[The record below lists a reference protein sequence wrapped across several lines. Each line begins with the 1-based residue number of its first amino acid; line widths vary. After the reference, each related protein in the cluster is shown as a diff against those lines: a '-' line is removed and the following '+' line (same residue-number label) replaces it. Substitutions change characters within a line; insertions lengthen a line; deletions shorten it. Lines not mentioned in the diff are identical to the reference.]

1 MWLSPSQDVPLR
13 GKDEL
18 IKLYPVTGL
27 AEDNTLLLVQQSLAD
42 ILPHRREV
50 GLHFYQLLFE
60 RYPDYRPLFPRRP
73 RRAIRDPHEYD
84 RGDSGQCC
92 TSRRFPLGP
101 ARTGPASCALIYGVV
116 KNESFDHVGEC
127 IIQALA
133 DLLGPRLTPELK
145 EAWEVVY
152 GTVANAVS
160 DGMEL
165 AQALSPFIAV
175 RVDPAPPLLPR

>member
-1 MWLSPSQDVPLR
+1 MQ
-13 GKDEL
+13 
-18 IKLYPVTGL
+18 I
-27 AEDNTLLLVQQSLAD
+27 NQLVQQSLAD

-60 RYPDYRPLFPRRP
+60 RYPDYRPLFPDDLDAQSVTLMNMIEATVVNAARP
-73 RRAIRDPHEYD
+73 
-84 RGDSGQCC
+84 GDSLSGLRELG
-92 TSRRFPLGP
+92 RRH
-101 ARTGPASCALIYGVV
+101 AHYGVV

-145 EAWEVVY
+145 EAWEAVY

-165 AQALSPFIAV
+165 AKP
-175 RVDPAPPLLPR
+175 